1 MRQCS
6 LYLIIHYL
14 KSFICQIFTSAQW
27 THTSFSEVVLIKGIV
42 WVSWVRLL
50 RDGVLGAGYLEKV
63 GVEEAESCYYELV
76 PHLDCVGRGY
86 LAWTMHGESLLLGAT
101 FILQGSVGPL
111 QEKNMCKLR
120 QATC

>member
-6 LYLIIHYL
+6 LYLIIHHI
-14 KSFICQIFTSAQW
+14 KSFICQSFTSAQQC

-76 PHLDCVGRGY
+76 PHLDCVGGGY

-101 FILQGSVGPL
+101 FILQNSVGSL
-111 QEKNMCKLR
+111 QNKVHVN
-120 QATC
+120 